1 MMEYQKLIKFLNNA
15 SIQQS
20 KFTAKIRLKEKISQ
34 ERHIMP
40 IVTLGWK
47 PQCESLVYVI
57 IVMHKNLLK
66 EE

>member
-40 IVTLGWK
+40 IVTLG
-47 PQCESLVYVI
+47 
-57 IVMHKNLLK
+57 
-66 EE
+66 